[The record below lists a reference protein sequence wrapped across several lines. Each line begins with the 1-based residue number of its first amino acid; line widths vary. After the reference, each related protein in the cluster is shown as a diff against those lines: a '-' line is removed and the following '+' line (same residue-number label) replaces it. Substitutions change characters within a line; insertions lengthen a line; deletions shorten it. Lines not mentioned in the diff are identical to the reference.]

1 MLDRTDRSL
10 VGIWW
15 WTVDRWLLASAIL
28 LMVIGTL
35 LVMAAGPAVA
45 TNIQLASQHFGVRQ
59 SIYLIPA
66 LGAMLFFSILEPR
79 PIRILAI
86 LGLAVTIGL
95 MIAAILVGSEIKGAT
110 RWITIA
116 GINLQPSEFAKPFFA
131 IVSAWLLTLWRE
143 GQDFPGW
150 IYSAALMAVLVGIL
164 VLQPDIGMTFL
175 VAVTWGFQ
183 MFLAGLPMLLVI
195 GIVALAPLGLWAA
208 YRTLDHVEKRID
220 RFFEGGAWQVEQ
232 ARDSFANG
240 GLLGVGPGDGTVKLH
255 LPDAHSDFIFAV
267 AAEEYGALACLS
279 LIGLYGFIVLRG
291 FARTMSD
298 EGLFALIAGS
308 SLLAQFGVQ
317 AAIHM
322 ASSASTT
329 IHCPLPRRALLPQPV
344 MMPPLITV
352 GSMRAESSKVA
363 ISEVVVVLP
372 CVPATATD
380 QRSRI
385 NSPSISARWTIGRK
399 RSRAAT
405 SSGLSCLIAVEI
417 TTMDAFATFS
427 AVWPHMT
434 GMPLSR
440 RRRTLAFSDRSLPC
454 TS

>member
-45 TNIQLASQHFGVRQ
+45 TNIQLSSQHFGVRQ

-110 RWITIA
+110 RWITMA

-208 YRTLDHVEKRID
+208 YGTLDHGEKRID

-308 SLLAQFGVQ
+308 SLLVQFGVQ

-322 ASSASTT
+322 ASSADFIPTKGMT
-329 IHCPLPRRALLPQPV
+329 L
-344 MMPPLITV
+344 PLISYG
-352 GSMRAESSKVA
+352 GSSLVA
-363 ISEVVVVLP
+363 
-372 CVPATATD
+372 
-380 QRSRI
+380 
-385 NSPSISARWTIGRK
+385 
-399 RSRAAT
+399 
-405 SSGLSCLIAVEI
+405 SGVTMGLILAL
-417 TTMDAFATFS
+417 T
-427 AVWPHMT
+427 
-434 GMPLSR
+434 R
-440 RRRTLAFSDRSLPC
+440 RRKPYALPGQRRHMPAGSAAPQ
-454 TS
+454 TQEAV